1 MYRLRGGLFAVLVTL
16 AAAPAAPAQEPG
28 SDATITFSGG
38 SVAAGVG
45 YSWGDGVLNFKGK
58 EYPFTVNGLS
68 VVDIGVSQIDG
79 SGDVYDLQ
87 NVSDF
92 PGTYVAAGA
101 GAALVGG
108 GFMAVLQNE
117 HGVIIHFYSR
127 SQGLKLTAAGEA
139 VVVKLKE

>member
-1 MYRLRGGLFAVLVTL
+1 MYRFRGGLIAVLVTL
-16 AAAPAAPAQEPG
+16 AAAHAAPAQESG

-45 YSWGDGVLNFKGK
+45 YSWGGGVLNFTGK
-58 EYPFTVNGLS
+58 EYPFTVDGLS
-68 VVDIGVSQIDG
+68 VVDVGVSQIDG

-101 GAALVGG
+101 GAALAGG
-108 GFMAVLQNE
+108 GFMAVLENE

-127 SQGLKLTAAGEA
+127 SQGLKLTAAGQA
-139 VVVKLKE
+139 VVVRLKE